1 MSFVIPSIVEGH
13 GDVQAVPVLLRMI
26 DPTLQ
31 IARPVRFPRNQL
43 MKEDQLVRAAMIA
56 AANIADQ
63 GGILLVMD
71 ADEDCAARLGP
82 KLERQLSGPFP
93 NRICRVALAVREFE
107 AWIIGG
113 DPAYGIDDAD
123 RAGQLKER
131 ISQRMGIY
139 KETVDQPKLI
149 AAANLSSLQQRSRS
163 FRRLTKI
170 VREFTAAANS

>member
-1 MSFVIPSIVEGH
+1 
-13 GDVQAVPVLLRMI
+13 
-26 DPTLQ
+26 
-31 IARPVRFPRNQL
+31 
-43 MKEDQLVRAAMIA
+43 
-56 AANIADQ
+56 
-63 GGILLVMD
+63 
-71 ADEDCAARLGP
+71 
-82 KLERQLSGPFP
+82 LERQLSGPFP